1 MNQAHSAVR
10 RRSIALL
17 CAASA
22 CALPGIAF
30 AQAAT
35 PAPTPAAAPRSG
47 LEEII
52 VTARRKVENLQN
64 VPVSATALSAV
75 QLQKYDLTSL
85 EKVSSQTPQF
95 TVGRA
100 SNGSG
105 ATLTLRGIGSSSTS
119 IGIEQSVAVVVDS
132 VYYGQGRII
141 NEGFFD
147 LGRLEILKGPQA
159 LFFGK
164 NATAGVVSIT
174 SNDPTDKAEYL
185 VRGGYEFNAQ
195 QVYGEAIASGPVT
208 DTLGVRLAV
217 RAAKMFGGYFK
228 NEGQDVV
235 YNTTDVATGITTAH
249 PAAAYDKDNP
259 GEREFLGRLTLK
271 WKPDDRLTIT
281 LKGTG
286 DINRNDNNSWN
297 YVTFGCS
304 TGVSQQ
310 NPSLKC
316 GHNFVISQNYF
327 PEGFGIN
334 PYARKDLSLYNDY
347 TSYAVTG
354 TVIYQ
359 LPNMTFT
366 SVNNYN
372 HNDNSWACSCGFVSV
387 GAGQSPSNEHTTYH
401 ALSSE
406 ERVQTTYDGPINVMA
421 GFLYQKTKRVY
432 HQAGAFAGIENSA
445 APDPSFRYLAYD
457 KYSFTNGETLA
468 GYGQVTWKVLPNLEA
483 AAGVRYTHETKD
495 SYLNQPYVN
504 PALTGIFNPNR
515 PISANQVF
523 NNWSPEATLTWKPT
537 KDITVYGAYKTA
549 YKSGGFSNSGFVS
562 AGTTANDVAFQPER
576 ASGFEGG
583 IKTTLFDNQLRFNIG
598 AYHYKYKDLQVDFF
612 NSATFAFITTN
623 AGSAKTDGVE
633 LEAEY
638 APRAVP
644 GLNLHGSLNYNHA
657 RYGSYIAPCYG
668 GQTPAEGCNTVFVQ
682 KGVAITPGNIATLP
696 PGQDLSGR
704 PTAMAP
710 RWTASFGTSYDIP
723 LSGNLVL
730 GLSGDARYSGGYFAS
745 AFAMPL
751 SRQNSYVSVD
761 ASARLKT
768 VDDKWE
774 LAVIGRNL
782 SNHFIVTGA
791 VDGPNSGT
799 GTGTPAGRIAD
810 EIGYVSLP
818 RTVEVQL
825 TFRY

>member
-1 MNQAHSAVR
+1 MIRFPRAAR

-17 CAASA
+17 CAVSA
-22 CALPGIAF
+22 LALPGVAIA
-30 AQAAT
+30 QTTAAADT
-35 PAPTPAAAPRSG
+35 PEPAAAPHSG
-47 LEEII
+47 LEDIV

-64 VPVSATALSAV
+64 VPVSATALSAA
-75 QLQKYDLTSL
+75 QLQRYDLTNL
-85 EKVSSQTPQF
+85 EKISSQTPQF

-174 SNDPTDKAEYL
+174 SNDPTDKPEYL

-195 QVYGEAIASGPVT
+195 QVYGEAILSGPVT
-208 DTLGVRLAV
+208 DTLGLRLAV
-217 RAAKMFGGYFK
+217 RGSKMFGGYFD
-228 NEGQDVV
+228 NAGQDVT
-235 YNTTDVATGITTAH
+235 YNTADVATGITTPH
-249 PAAAYDKDNP
+249 PAKAYDRDNP
-259 GEREFLGRLTLK
+259 GEREFLGRLTAV
-271 WKPDDRLTIT
+271 WKPDDRLSVT

-297 YVTFGCS
+297 YVTYACS
-304 TGVSQQ
+304 TGFSQL

-316 GHNFVISQNYF
+316 GHDFKISQNYF
-327 PEGFGIN
+327 PQGFGID
-334 PYARKDLSLYNDY
+334 PHARSDLGLYNDY

-354 TVIYQ
+354 TIVYQ

-372 HNDNSWACSCGFVSV
+372 HNANSWACSCTFVSN
-387 GAGQSPSNEHTTYH
+387 GPTLSPSNESTTFH

-406 ERVQTTYDGPINVMA
+406 ERVQTTYDGPINLLA
-421 GFLYQKTKRVY
+421 GFLYQKTRRNY
-432 HQAGAFAGIENSA
+432 HQDGAFAGIENTA
-445 APDPSFRYLAYD
+445 APNPAFRYLAYD
-457 KYSFTNGETLA
+457 KISHTDGETLA
-468 GYGQVTWKVLPNLEA
+468 GYGQVTWKVLPTVEA

-495 SYLNQPYVN
+495 SLLNQPYIN
-504 PALTGIFNPNR
+504 PALVTVFLPNT
-515 PISANQVF
+515 PIAANQTF
-523 NNWSPEATLTWKPT
+523 SNWSPEATLSWKPSRN
-537 KDITVYGAYKTA
+537 ITIYGAYKTA

-562 AGTTANDVAFQPER
+562 AGTTVNDVAFRPER

-583 IKTTLFDNQLRFNIG
+583 IKTTLLDNQLRVNIG

-623 AGSAKTDGVE
+623 AGAAKTDGVE
-633 LEAEY
+633 LETEY

-644 GLNLHGSLNYNHA
+644 GLNLHGTLNYNHA
-657 RYGSYIAPCYG
+657 RYANYIAPCYG
-668 GQTPAEGCNTVFVQ
+668 GQTPAEGCDTTFR
-682 KGVAITPGNIATLP
+682 GA
-696 PGQDLSGR
+696 PGQDLSDR
-704 PTAMAP
+704 PTAVAP
-710 RWTASFGTSYDIP
+710 RWTASFGSSYDIP
-723 LSGNLVL
+723 LGGNLVL
-730 GLSGDARYSGGYFAS
+730 SLSGDGRYSSGYFAS
-745 AFAMPL
+745 SFAMPL
-751 SRQNSYVSVD
+751 SRQNAYVSID
-761 ASARLKT
+761 ASARVKT
-768 VDDKWE
+768 VDDRWE
-774 LAVIGRNL
+774 LALIGRNL

-791 VDGPNSGT
+791 VDGPNTGSGT
-799 GTGTPAGRIAD
+799 GTAAGRIAD
-810 EIGYVSLP
+810 EVGYVSLP
-818 RTVEVQL
+818 RTVAIQL
-825 TFRY
+825 TWRY